1 MQALVVERH
10 KQIEIADF
18 EIRRRELELDYK
30 IRKPAEAEKFRLE
43 RIAEA
48 EKKRIVM
55 EAEAEAEA
63 IALKGSVFA
72 AFRFRQLEGKLSQRW
87 KARSFRC
94 LGEKACEY
102 PNELAFHLGL
112 LASIYVRRLLGR
124 LSSLETQL
132 S

>member
-1 MQALVVERH
+1 MTLQQQIKEETMQALVVERH

-72 AFRFRQLEGKLSQRW
+72 AFCFRQLEGKLSQR
-87 KARSFRC
+87 
-94 LGEKACEY
+94 
-102 PNELAFHLGL
+102 
-112 LASIYVRRLLGR
+112 
-124 LSSLETQL
+124 
-132 S
+132 